1 MPDYR
6 EQALTGHKWTRS
18 YRVHIENPWGGQAL
32 VTFFEEDI
40 SELSNGA
47 KVNTPLGQ
55 ITLAFTDPDT
65 VVQLID
71 PSTGLEI
78 PGATMTHGQLYL
90 GLSSLYLQA
99 AIARDA
105 AANAPPEPEPEPEV

>member
-6 EQALTGHKWTRS
+6 EQSLTGEKWTRS
-18 YRVHIENPWGGQAL
+18 YRVHIENPWGGLAT

-40 SELSNGA
+40 VELSNGSR
-47 KVNTPLGQ
+47 VNSPLGQ
-55 ITLAFTDPDT
+55 IAMEFTDPNA

-71 PSTGLEI
+71 PATGLEI

-90 GLSSLYLQA
+90 GMSSLYLQA
-99 AIARDA
+99 AAARD
-105 AANAPPEPEPEPEV
+105 NAPA